1 METLLKFFFGNYE
14 QSGVRQM
21 QNVSL
26 RGRRQNEGARK
37 GKRRGGGGGAGGDML
52 IIWPKNVRQS
62 SSDCTLKSEKTQL
75 K

>member
-1 METLLKFFFGNYE
+1 
-14 QSGVRQM
+14 M

-37 GKRRGGGGGAGGDML
+37 GKRRGGGGAGGDML

-62 SSDCTLKSEKTQL
+62 SSDFTLKSEKTQL